1 MSDDSDI
8 DLGPILN
15 IAHRLSP
22 LVIISFFTLSTCFN
36 GIANGIVFLCGAII
50 VCGLITLGGIAVAN
64 SLSYKY
70 ISRNHMCYILNLT
83 GKERYLSLF
92 PINLS
97 LLCYTFIYLL
107 YPIATY
113 DLVPSYL
120 GIVIIFPILIL
131 AEIGWL
137 LKNECIHIS
146 LIFVTIT
153 LSLLMTPIYCVM
165 IDNNAETVP
174 NSGINLFYSIGNLN
188 KKCTRK
194 QLQKHQ
200 K

>member
-1 MSDDSDI
+1 MSDSDI
-8 DLGPILN
+8 ELGPILN

-22 LVIISFFTLSTCFN
+22 LIIISFFTLSTCFN
-36 GIANGIVFLCGAII
+36 GLANGVVFLIGAMI
-50 VCGLITLGGIAVAN
+50 VCGLITGGGIGLAN
-64 SLSYKY
+64 SVPSNF
-70 ISRNHMCYILNLT
+70 ISKNQMCYIVNLT

-120 GIVIIFPILIL
+120 GIVIMFPILIL
-131 AEIGWL
+131 AEVGWL
-137 LKNECIHIS
+137 LKNECIHIGF
-146 LIFVTIT
+146 IFVTIT
-153 LSLLMTPIYCVM
+153 LSLLMTSIYCVL
-165 IDNNAETVP
+165 IDNNADTVP
-174 NSGINLFYSIGNLN
+174 KSGINLFYSIGNLN

-194 QLQKHQ
+194 QLEKH
-200 K
+200 KP